1 MNPTPFFPNARAYP
15 GSDLSFGMRWGE
27 GTRDRTLLIPQVV
40 GRRHYGGEGGGRQE
54 DTGSFPHRERDTSPQ
69 TLPGA
74 SQASLLA
81 TAPRQLLVN
90 VSLVGDGSQGL
101 ETA

>member
-1 MNPTPFFPNARAYP
+1 
-15 GSDLSFGMRWGE
+15 MR
-27 GTRDRTLLIPQVV
+27 
-40 GRRHYGGEGGGRQE
+40 EGGQE
-54 DTGSFPHRERDTSPQ
+54 DTGSFPHRERG
-69 TLPGA
+69 TLLGA

>member
-1 MNPTPFFPNARAYP
+1 
-15 GSDLSFGMRWGE
+15 MRRGY
-27 GTRDRTLLIPQVV
+27 RTLLIPQVV
-40 GRRHYGGEGGGRQE
+40 GRRHWGGGG
-54 DTGSFPHRERDTSPQ
+54 DKKTLSPFLTVNGVLPPP